1 MIRYVMIQKYKAEFD
16 SDASLLLVHN
26 RYVGR
31 TVIHPNESKAQNG
44 IPIGYP
50 RFIS

>member
-1 MIRYVMIQKYKAEFD
+1 MIQKYKAEFD

-31 TVIHPNESKAQNG
+31 TVIHRIQTKAKRKTAFLSA
-44 IPIGYP
+44 ILD
-50 RFIS
+50 S